1 MGERLNKSLVYLG
14 VFGLFL
20 FIAGRFVNI
29 YGPVL
34 AIWELNENLGV
45 GVSTVG
51 IGVLMITAIFLFYF
65 KSRDQG

>member
-20 FIAGRFVNI
+20 FIVGRFVNI